1 MREYETEL
9 RQAVEEAVF
18 KKNIKAYDYNHK
30 EVLRIKYTDKVL
42 TLYST
47 GVSLLKIQKQLTLD
61 AISKDLIS
69 STVKRYSRK
78 KGEKNKIVELAT
90 LFSMC
95 EIKDIIKENNL
106 KLREI
111 GRQKKQVKELTK
123 EEEQKKLEF
132 EKKLKVLQLE
142 KYKINAKI
150 KELKDKYEKQ

>member
-18 KKNIKAYDYNHK
+18 KKNRKAYDYNHK

-111 GRQKKQVKELTK
+111 GRQKNK
-123 EEEQKKLEF
+123 
-132 EKKLKVLQLE
+132 
-142 KYKINAKI
+142 
-150 KELKDKYEKQ
+150 